1 MTITNPMT
9 LGNFSVSLA
18 VKDLERAAAY
28 RMRCSRNA
36 LGLAAAVLVTS
47 CAGDLAVDGDDVD
60 MDVWSVSR
68 AIVAQ
73 EIDATLVASVALS
86 ATHSIEFWRF
96 SDGGIHMRE
105 VGELA
110 DLENALDLDALARL
124 SPSERFAALA
134 GPAVP
139 VPTALAEPAGPAPMA
154 LGGTGALDTV
164 APPEPPADGEA
175 AGESRSGD
183 AMPAG
188 KSPAPGDTV
197 IAPAWDW
204 NADAEWWQSSF
215 CTMNSV
221 DHAWCPT
228 NVTWADAGSVW
239 GMYYETSCLA
249 ASFDQSASH
258 TLERWDGSSW
268 VLLASTTLSPR
279 YWQKWIAETS
289 DWYTSRCESI
299 DTGGDSRVH
308 FAHRV
313 RWATPP
319 VTTLADHPFDREYH
333 DDLTDDIQGVSHD
346 ANNWYVA
353 NAEYS
358 TTGFCCYSHIWK
370 TPVSTN
376 LVNNPSP
383 YYANPWQG
391 IYNHFGD
398 LSHGAGK
405 IFVALE
411 KGDGSATWGAVG
423 VFNTSLQYYAWAY
436 WPWAGISDQGGSSPW
451 VAYNPRDGLLYSSA
465 FDASYINKYS
475 WSLTYNQGWHLDL
488 SFVDRIQIRDKY
500 GNPITL
506 NRLQGAEFSS
516 TGKLYLS
523 HDSGGYVR
531 ILDPY
536 NGRVQTA
543 IKVAIDYGS
552 SEELEGITV
561 WDLDNGAAPQISG
574 QIHIQLLDN
583 DTTSTDDLYFKHFR
597 AATPDRL

>member
-1 MTITNPMT
+1 M
-9 LGNFSVSLA
+9 
-18 VKDLERAAAY
+18 
-28 RMRCSRNA
+28 
-36 LGLAAAVLVTS
+36 GLAAAALVTS
-47 CAGDLAVDGDDVD
+47 CAGDPETDVR
-60 MDVWSVSR
+60 SVSQ

-86 ATHSIEFWRF
+86 PTHDVEFWRF
-96 SDGGIHMRE
+96 SDGAIHMRE

-110 DLENALDLDALARL
+110 DREDALDRDALFRL

-139 VPTALAEPAGPAPMA
+139 VPAALAGPAGPAA
-154 LGGTGALDTV
+154 VASTGPTTFDVALDP
-164 APPEPPADGEA
+164 AALPGPPADAEA
-175 AGESRSGD
+175 AGASRPD
-183 AMPAG
+183 EATPAG
-188 KSPAPGDTV
+188 KRPAPGDAV

-204 NADAEWWQSSF
+204 DADAEWWQSSS

-228 NVTWADAGSVW
+228 NVAWADAGAVW

-258 TLERWDGSSW
+258 TLARWDGSSW
-268 VLLASTTLSPR
+268 VPLASTTLSPR
-279 YWQKWIAETS
+279 HWQTWIMETT

-299 DTGGDSRVH
+299 GAGGDARVH

-313 RWATPP
+313 RWATPS
-319 VTTLADHPFDREYH
+319 VNALGDHPFDREYH
-333 DDLTDDIQGVSHD
+333 ADLTDDIQGVTHD
-346 ANNWYVA
+346 ASNWYVA
-353 NAEYS
+353 NAES
-358 TTGFCCYSHIWK
+358 SNTGFCCYSHIWK

-376 LVNNPSP
+376 LVNDPSP
-383 YYANPWQG
+383 YYGNPWHG

-398 LSHGAGK
+398 ISHGAGK

-411 KGDGSATWGAVG
+411 KGGGSATWGAVG
-423 VFNTSLQYYAWAY
+423 VFNTSLQHYTWAY

-451 VAYNPRDGLLYSSA
+451 AAYNPRDGLLYSSA
-465 FDASYINKYS
+465 FDTSYINKYS
-475 WSLTYNQGWHLDL
+475 WSLTYDDGWRLDL
-488 SFVDRIQIRDKY
+488 AFVDRIQIRDKY

-523 HDSGGYVR
+523 HDSGGYVQV
-531 ILDPY
+531 LDPY
-536 NGRVQTA
+536 NGRLQTS

-552 SEELEGITV
+552 SEELEGITI
-561 WDLDNGAAPQISG
+561 WDLDSGAAPQVSG
-574 QIHIQLLDN
+574 QIHLQLLDN
-583 DTTSTDDLYFKHFR
+583 DTTSSDDLYFKHFR